1 MQLSNTGP
9 SLDGFTMEHNEHMIC
24 CGMSGVLEPGIVVGT
39 LAASGSGATRT
50 GGLSGGGG
58 GVGGVDGTRGP
69 LVAVSSTAGGAGQ
82 GVKMRAASRGKEG
95 FFCKQYN
102 STSTLP
108 YTHPP
113 SSQEITVSK
122 ETVPNQATMKKA
134 WPMPRDLS

>member
-58 GVGGVDGTRGP
+58 GAGGGWDQRATCGCAQYCRW
-69 LVAVSSTAGGAGQ
+69 GGAG
-82 GVKMRAASRGKEG
+82 SEDES
-95 FFCKQYN
+95 CK
-102 STSTLP
+102 
-108 YTHPP
+108 
-113 SSQEITVSK
+113 
-122 ETVPNQATMKKA
+122 
-134 WPMPRDLS
+134 